1 MEVKNMAL
9 MDSFNS
15 FASKTKD
22 LTEVARINMEISTYE
37 SKMRECY
44 MKLGEYVMEHSE
56 LINTED
62 ETVAFCRKEYE
73 DVKEKIDADKLKIR
87 EIKNVDVC
95 PNCGAEIS
103 RENQLCPK
111 CGQQIVRVE
120 PAQPK
125 KNVCPKCGAE
135 VAEGAMFCGS
145 CGAKLD
151 TAAEDNIVDPAEPA
165 QDVTETQNKD

>member
-1 MEVKNMAL
+1 MAHPKRRQ
-9 MDSFNS
+9 
-15 FASKTKD
+15 SKTRTLKRRTHD
-22 LTEVARINMEISTYE
+22 KAVAPT
-37 SKMRECY
+37 
-44 MKLGEYVMEHSE
+44 L
-56 LINTED
+56 
-62 ETVAFCRKEYE
+62 A
-73 DVKEKIDADKLKIR
+73 
-87 EIKNVDVC
+87 VC

-103 RENQLCPK
+103 RENQFCPK